1 MDPTEVDADVL
12 GIDIAKD
19 SLVVTL
25 LRAGRVFHRT
35 FKNTCEDFGLLAKWL
50 SKHKVTH
57 VHACMEATGTYGNAL
72 AEWLHATGHCV
83 SVVNPMAIHAYAKSQ
98 LARNK
103 TDALDADL
111 IARCCAGK
119 HPQAGRQIHQKCGN
133 DRRL

>member
-1 MDPTEVDADVL
+1 
-12 GIDIAKD
+12 
-19 SLVVTL
+19 
-25 LRAGRVFHRT
+25 
-35 FKNTCEDFGLLAKWL
+35 
-50 SKHKVTH
+50 
-57 VHACMEATGTYGNAL
+57 
-72 AEWLHATGHCV
+72 V

>member
-57 VHACMEATGTYGNAL
+57 VHACMEATGTYGD
-72 AEWLHATGHCV
+72 GHLR
-83 SVVNPMAIHAYAKSQ
+83 Q
-98 LARNK
+98 R
-103 TDALDADL
+103 
-111 IARCCAGK
+111 
-119 HPQAGRQIHQKCGN
+119 AGRVAACDWTLRERGQSDGDSCLRQEPTGAQQ
-133 DRRL
+133 D